1 MAFDKK
7 VIVIPA
13 HEMLD
18 WRQAENYSYTNA
30 LNAAQWAW
38 EFLRRNAEYQSDYRQ
53 FMQTW
58 LALEADYGAS
68 PERDFQAWK
77 ADPRAYLRVAEDCA
91 ADDCSVDQDK
101 VLIECA
107 LGAKWGFYQFPRDPG
122 LTALEFESPPTWR
135 EIQQEARLISAA
147 DLEYLGGDLHR
158 VALGFDLDM
167 PLKAQLERARLYLG
181 RTFAGARRDKSFR
194 LRSVAQYRAQWR
206 LYLRILDAEAAGAH
220 AVDYDAVLTL
230 GLSQIDI
237 IAEAHRLCGGDYREI
252 LLLPEGA

>member
-1 MAFDKK
+1 
-7 VIVIPA
+7 
-13 HEMLD
+13 MLD
-18 WRQAENYSYTNA
+18 WRQAPNYSYTNT

-58 LALEADYGAS
+58 LALEADYGAP

-77 ADPRAYLRVAEDCA
+77 ADPRAYLKVAGDCA

-107 LGAKWGFYQFPRDPG
+107 LGAKWGFYQFPRDPA
-122 LTALEFESPPTWR
+122 LSALEFESPPAWR

-147 DLEYLGGDLHR
+147 DLDYLGGDPHR

-167 PLKAQLERARLYLG
+167 PLKEQLERARLYLG
-181 RTFAGARRDKSFR
+181 RAYAGARRDKSFR
-194 LRSVAQYRAQWR
+194 PRSVAQYRAQWC
-206 LYLRILDAEAAGAH
+206 LYLRILDAEAVGAH
-220 AVDYDAVLTL
+220 ADDYIAVLPG
-230 GLSQIDI
+230 GLSHTEIV
-237 IAEAHRLCGGDYREI
+237 AEAHRLCGGDYREI
-252 LLLPEGA
+252 PLLPEGA